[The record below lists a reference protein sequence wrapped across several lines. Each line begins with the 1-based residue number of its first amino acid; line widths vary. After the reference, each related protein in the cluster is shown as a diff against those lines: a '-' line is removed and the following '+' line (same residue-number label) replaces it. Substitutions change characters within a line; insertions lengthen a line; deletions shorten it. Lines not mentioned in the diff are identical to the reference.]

1 MANFGSEN
9 NANMVFTQQKRLRY
23 IGLGVAFVVGL
34 AAALTLSHSSLKQ
47 EDSVSFYVYP
57 DDTKEMI
64 LEHLKVAGKTE
75 KVGRISFMMD
85 RLGYKPPFKS
95 GHYKLEPGLSDF
107 KLVRRLK
114 SGVQTPVRLTFNNV
128 RTVEQLASRLS
139 TQLLVD
145 SASLLTCLK
154 DTGWI
159 RKEGFNEYTYICVF
173 LPNTYEA
180 WWNARPE
187 AIRDLLI
194 REYHK
199 FWDESRVSAAK
210 KHRLTPIEAQTLAS
224 IVEEETNKGDEL
236 SKVAGLYLNR
246 LSIDMPLQADP
257 TLKFAAGDLTLRR
270 IYKGHM
276 TIESP
281 YNTYKYT
288 GLPPG
293 PIRITSIRAIEA
305 VLNAQRHSYLYMC
318 AKADF
323 SGYHAFATTLN
334 QHSRNASA
342 YHKALNERGILQ

>member
-1 MANFGSEN
+1 
-9 NANMVFTQQKRLRY
+9 MVFTQQKKIRNFW
-23 IGLGVAFVVGL
+23 LGVALVVGL
-34 AAALTLSHSSLKQ
+34 AALLTLGHSSLKQ
-47 EDSVSFYVYP
+47 KEPVSFYVYP
-57 DDTKEMI
+57 GDTKEMI
-64 LEHLKVAGKTE
+64 LEHLKEAGKTQH
-75 KVGRISFMMD
+75 VGRISFLMD
-85 RLGYKPPFKS
+85 RMGYKPPFPS
-95 GHYKLEPGLSDF
+95 GHYKLAPGLSDF

-114 SGVQTPVRLTFNNV
+114 SGIQTPIRLTFNNV
-128 RTVEQLASRLS
+128 RTVEQLAARLS

-145 SASLLTCLK
+145 STSLLTCLK

-159 RKEGFNEYTYICVF
+159 RKEGFNQYTYTCVF

-224 IVEEETNKGDEL
+224 IVEEETNKGDEM

-270 IYKGHM
+270 IYKVLM
-276 TIESP
+276 NIESP
-281 YNTYKYT
+281 YNTYKHT

-293 PIRITSIRAIEA
+293 PSRITSIRAIEA

-334 QHSRNASA
+334 QHTKNAIA
-342 YHKALNERGILQ
+342 YHKALNERGIIE

>member
-1 MANFGSEN
+1 
-9 NANMVFTQQKRLRY
+9 MVLTRKKRIAY
-23 IGLGVAFVVGL
+23 IGLGAASLFLL
-34 AAALTLSHSSLKQ
+34 AAILIIGHSSLKLKK
-47 EDSVSFYVYP
+47 SVSFYVYP
-57 DDTKEMI
+57 DDTREMI
-64 LEHLKVAGKTE
+64 LDRLKVTGNTK
-75 KVGRISFMMD
+75 KVGRIAFLMD
-85 RLGYKPPFKS
+85 RLGYKPPFPS

-114 SGVQTPVRLTFNNV
+114 SGIQTPIRLTFNNV

-145 SASLLTCLK
+145 STSLLTCFK
-154 DTGWI
+154 DTSWM
-159 RKEGFNEYTYICVF
+159 RKEGFNEYTYICAF
-173 LPNTYEA
+173 LPNTYET

-187 AIRDLLI
+187 AIRDLLV

-210 KHRLTPIEAQTLAS
+210 AHRLTPIQAQTLAS
-224 IVEEETNKGDEL
+224 IVEEETNKGDEM

-257 TLKFAAGDLTLRR
+257 TLKYAAGDLTLHRL
-270 IYKGHM
+270 YKGHM
-276 TIESP
+276 NIESP
-281 YNTYKYT
+281 YNTYKHT

-293 PIRITSIRAIEA
+293 PIRITSIRAIES

-323 SGYHAFATTLN
+323 SGYHAFATNLS
-334 QHSRNASA
+334 QHAKNATA
-342 YHKALNERGILQ
+342 YHKALNERGILE